1 MATDRIMRPVLQ
13 VLAAGS
19 LLAIGFVSGAVV
31 WDRIR
36 LEPSAQVTLKNE
48 SGQAIRDLKLT
59 NSTAGQKSTILLPA
73 LNQDESTTIKFFL
86 MGEGSYQVEATLADG
101 RLVKGGEG
109 YVESGYQGTKVV
121 RATEITQ

>member
-1 MATDRIMRPVLQ
+1 MAIDRIMRPVLQ

-31 WDRIR
+31 SWTLRPV
-36 LEPSAQVTLKNE
+36 PSAQVTLKNE

-59 NSTAGQKSTILLPA
+59 NSTGAQTSTILLPA
-73 LNQDESTTIKFFL
+73 LNQGESTTIQFL
-86 MGEGSYQVEATLADG
+86 LLGEGSYQVEATLADG

-109 YVESGYQGTKVV
+109 YVESGSQDTRVV
-121 RATEITQ
+121 RATEISQ